1 MADMRCEGLSFG
13 VRLVPSCMLLL
24 LPLLLPLLLLLVP
37 VARRPSPPTPLSPRP
52 PSVAT
57 AAIAAAF
64 CFAGP
69 LPNWERPDSLS
80 ELWPREARRRA
91 RTFETSTTCMGSL
104 VLSPSFFT
112 SIAFCLLVVVVVV
125 EGRNVCV
132 SVEVCVCVCVCVWRC
147 GGVCVCLC
155 GGVCVEVCVWR
166 CVCVEMCLCAC
177 ACARVRV
184 STRRTVWLLPCA
196 SCLRDVE
203 SGSSSA
209 SLRFSSPFSLLA
221 KEWNAQPG
229 SN

>member
-132 SVEVCVCVCVCVWRC
+132 SVEVCVCVCVCV
-147 GGVCVCLC
+147 
-155 GGVCVEVCVWR
+155 EVWR
-166 CVCVEMCLCAC
+166 CVCVSVWRCVCGGVRVEVCVCGDVFVRVCVRAC
-177 ACARVRV
+177 ASEYKTHSVASALRQLSARRGVGVFKRFAAIFFPLFAARKRV
-184 STRRTVWLLPCA
+184 ERATR
-196 SCLRDVE
+196 
-203 SGSSSA
+203 
-209 SLRFSSPFSLLA
+209 
-221 KEWNAQPG
+221 Q
-229 SN
+229 